1 VVVLCDASKFG
12 HRALA
17 RVCGIEQCHLLI
29 TDAAPP
35 PHLAD
40 VFQAA
45 GVEVMVAAAS
55 GNTP

>member
-1 VVVLCDASKFG
+1 VLCDASKFG

-17 RVCGIEQCHLLI
+17 RVCGIEQCHLMI

-35 PHLAD
+35 PHLGD
-40 VFQAA
+40 IFQAA
-45 GVEVMVAAAS
+45 GVEVMVAALS

>member
-1 VVVLCDASKFG
+1 
-12 HRALA
+12 LA
-17 RVCGIEQCHLLI
+17 RVCGIEQCHLII

-35 PHLAD
+35 PHLVE
-40 VFQAA
+40 VFRAA

>member
-1 VVVLCDASKFG
+1 M
-12 HRALA
+12 
-17 RVCGIEQCHLLI
+17 I
-29 TDAAPP
+29 TDAPPP
-35 PHLAD
+35 PHLAE